1 MTTQTTTTEEANKED
16 KVNCGLNNK
25 NSLIPAIQESE
36 DFIKFLIKRFDIQ
49 STQPFI
55 VVINKASKNALGT
68 FANIKTEQHFTNT
81 TEELNTITLNTLHI
95 KKCNPYEVL
104 AHELAHYINFCEGV
118 KGCSSNQ
125 YHNKH
130 FKREAERLL
139 LTTEKGKKG
148 YYTKDNEV
156 FNKMVEEEFK
166 SKPEVFN
173 VFQNQRESK
182 KVGSRLKLY
191 ICACGVKVRVASE
204 EFQAKC
210 LRCEGD
216 FIRVEDD

>member
-1 MTTQTTTTEEANKED
+1 
-16 KVNCGLNNK
+16 
-25 NSLIPAIQESE
+25 
-36 DFIKFLIKRFDIQ
+36 
-49 STQPFI
+49 
-55 VVINKASKNALGT
+55 
-68 FANIKTEQHFTNT
+68 
-81 TEELNTITLNTLHI
+81 
-95 KKCNPYEVL
+95 
-104 AHELAHYINFCEGV
+104 
-118 KGCSSNQ
+118 
-125 YHNKH
+125 
-130 FKREAERLL
+130 
-139 LTTEKGKKG
+139 
-148 YYTKDNEV
+148 
-156 FNKMVEEEFK
+156 MVEEEFK